1 MLLSAAEAAA
11 DEGGAGVT
19 EGGAV
24 VAEGCS
30 LVAVSVFVG
39 CFGGRSPKMVDP
51 D

>member
-1 MLLSAAEAAA
+1 V

-30 LVAVSVFVG
+30 LVAVSVFVV
-39 CFGGRSPKMVDP
+39 CFGGRSPKIVDP
-51 D
+51 V